1 MSSPNEVQKKLQ
13 DYRNFIEEKFG
24 KEYIS
29 DDQELTLM
37 SIKSLEVSSKIKFPH
52 LKIKME
58 LSAILHYMASSQD
71 QIKI

>member
-1 MSSPNEVQKKLQ
+1 MSSPNEAQKKLQ

-37 SIKSLEVSSKIKFPH
+37 SIKSLEVSSKMKFPH

-58 LSAILHYMASSQD
+58 LFIYCICVINHQNNFS
-71 QIKI
+71 